1 MVEST
6 TIVAEPVTNVFVAI
20 EPFAADDGHKGTFL
34 VMRIA
39 GLEQS
44 TALRIIRRKYRS
56 IQNWRATDE
65 DFKRVDDN
73 ISALAPKFGGEARV
87 IRTALLDVSIIEAG
101 IGIFKRILSKQPV
114 KEGEWAYATKIA
126 GLRVPLMGA
135 QKESASPWES
145 IANAIKNTV
154 AQRELVITQEASGA
168 QSITA
173 KETVIN
179 VEPSAEQKQMATDI
193 VQRTIRQMAEEQS

>member
-1 MVEST
+1 MT
-6 TIVAEPVTNVFVAI
+6 TTEVAEPITNVLVAI

-39 GLEQS
+39 GLEQT

-65 DFKRVDDN
+65 NFKRVDDN
-73 ISALAPKFGGEARV
+73 ISALAPRFGGEARV

-101 IGIFKRILSKQPV
+101 IGIFKRILSKQPI
-114 KEGEWAYATKIA
+114 KDGEWAYATKIA

-135 QKESASPWES
+135 QQESGSPWQR

-154 AQRELVITQEASGA
+154 AQRELVVTQEASGA

-173 KETVIN
+173 RETVIDI
-179 VEPSAEQKQMATDI
+179 EPSAEQKQVAADI
-193 VQRTIRQMAEEQS
+193 VQRTIQQMVEERS